1 MKPPRFFARPLATVA
16 PRDLLLLQHLQPQPR
31 DVTLEIGTGSGSSLF
46 RLADSVAALHS
57 LDISTGTI
65 ERLRR
70 FAAKSQGPL
79 RNVQLFVAD
88 FCQPEA
94 AAQLP
99 ARYDLIFSCDTLE
112 HVADP
117 GTFLANVYQALNPGG
132 RAFLV
137 YPNEHPSHAHGI
149 TFFERR
155 EMLTELL
162 RKAGFAAD
170 QIEIQTF
177 RMARGARRVL
187 DLGWRWPRRLGKK
200 ILRLVRRTRRQTV
213 PSPSPAPDSS
223 ATAVASDAP
232 QTFDQTDFF
241 SVANRLEP
249 LAPVINAYCW
259 GLMRLMTWTGPVY
272 ELSPAPEVSWDTQI
286 LMQARRGP
294 DT

>member
-1 MKPPRFFARPLATVA
+1 MKSPSYFARPLATVA
-16 PRDLLLLQHLQPQPR
+16 PRDLLLLQFLEPKPT

-46 RLADSVAALHS
+46 RLAEAVAALHS
-57 LDISTGTI
+57 LDISVGTI
-65 ERLRR
+65 ERLRPF
-70 FAAKSQGPL
+70 FAKARGPL
-79 RNVQLFVAD
+79 QSVQLFVAD
-88 FCQPEA
+88 FCQPDA
-94 AAQLP
+94 AAHLP
-99 ARYDLIFSCDTLE
+99 TRYDLIFSCDTLE

-117 GTFLANVYQALNPGG
+117 GAFLANVYRALNPGG

-162 RKAGFAAD
+162 RKAGFAAA

-177 RMARGARRVL
+177 RMTRGARGVL

-200 ILRLVRRTRRQTV
+200 ALRLVRRQH
-213 PSPSPAPDSS
+213 SSAQPAP
-223 ATAVASDAP
+223 AGGTEAP

-249 LAPVINAYCW
+249 LAPLINAYCW

-272 ELSPAPEVSWDTQI
+272 RLFPAPEIIWDHQI
-286 LMQARRGP
+286 LMRATRGSE
-294 DT
+294 T